1 MFYIWAYDPF
11 WVYLCKNCTICI
23 FLLMNVQLFQG
34 HWLKT
39 LLILIELPLLL
50 CQREI
55 KPTDYISIGLFI
67 YEFSVLLRWH
77 ASVFFCKTG
86 ERDHGQLMPFSRK
99 MLGRIYQL
107 NHMNIML
114 LGGMVIN
121 YWLNFISRHRLI
133 QIISLF
139 EFW

>member
-55 KPTDYISIGLFI
+55 KPTDYISIDLFI

-77 ASVFFCKTG
+77 ASVFFCKIG
-86 ERDHGQLMPFSRK
+86 ERDHRQLMPFSPK

-107 NHMNIML
+107 NDMNIIL
-114 LGGMVIN
+114 FGGMVIN
-121 YWLNFISRHRLI
+121 YWLNFISRYRRI

>member
-11 WVYLCKNCTICI
+11 CVSLCKNCTICI
-23 FLLMNVQLFQG
+23 FLLINVQLLQG

-39 LLILIELPLLL
+39 LLFLIELPLLL

-55 KPTDYISIGLFI
+55 KPTNNISIGLFI
-67 YEFSVLLRWH
+67 YEFSVLLCWH
-77 ASVFFCKTG
+77 ASVFFSKIG
-86 ERDHGQLMPFSRK
+86 EGDHGQLMPFSPK
-99 MLGRIYQL
+99 MLGRIHQL
-107 NHMNIML
+107 NHMNTIF

-121 YWLNFISRHRLI
+121 YWLNFINRYRLI

-139 EFW
+139 KFW